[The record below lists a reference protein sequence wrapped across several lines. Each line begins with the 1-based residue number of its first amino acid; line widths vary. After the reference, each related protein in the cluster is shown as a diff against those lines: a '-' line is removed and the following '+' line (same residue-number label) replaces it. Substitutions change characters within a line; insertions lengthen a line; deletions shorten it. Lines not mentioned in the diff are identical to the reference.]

1 MFTLH
6 CKVCLTK
13 CRQVWS
19 VPWQSMKQQYCS
31 KQQPPTSL
39 QGRYWTVTRRLSG
52 TEHNKPGKSVPSFPD
67 SIYIEFWSFLSTVPP
82 VSPDWPGL
90 QSADSP
96 PVQCLYQWPVSDWN
110 INWKCWQG
118 TQNCWMVWSD
128 TVLITFYCYQS
139 NTTSNSPTSFFS
151 WTVLYS
157 WKYIISPSMIFFLSC
172 LVLVPVTRAPPSLP
186 GPRHGPLHAHPQDP
200 GGGRLPRLLLTQSC
214 PLWDT
219 WTGKAL
225 LFGSS
230 E

>member
-1 MFTLH
+1 
-6 CKVCLTK
+6 
-13 CRQVWS
+13 
-19 VPWQSMKQQYCS
+19 MKQQYCS

-67 SIYIEFWSFLSTVPP
+67 SIYIEFWSFLPTVPP

-151 WTVLYS
+151 CTELYCTLQLEIYHQPFNDILPLLSSTCAGHSSSSLSPWTPTWTS
-157 WKYIISPSMIFFLSC
+157 TRSSPGPWWGSS
-172 LVLVPVTRAPPSLP
+172 TPPSPHSKLSSL
-186 GPRHGPLHAHPQDP
+186 GHLNRQGTFVWFLGIDWLIKFPL
-200 GGGRLPRLLLTQSC
+200 
-214 PLWDT
+214 
-219 WTGKAL
+219 
-225 LFGSS
+225 
-230 E
+230 